1 MNYTLHIMPIE
12 INETEIKEIKK
23 LGFHDWIFQQAE
35 LKNIECDWIEKDEL
49 LTVKKEASKWVL
61 K

>member
-49 LTVKKEASKWVL
+49 LTVKKEASK
-61 K
+61 